1 VLKKRL
7 WRGVMGLLTIL
18 ALLSLLLPQV
28 RIVVWEGEQQRLLY
42 LWGGHGALGSD
53 VSGVA
58 YILAALMGIIAALLM
73 IGGFR
78 DLQKENPRAIARFN
92 WAALFLAI
100 ELVFLLGIAEE
111 VLTDL
116 RVQHLYADSYAS
128 WGGGIAEFLLFAL
141 LFVPGWVKK
150 AYFPKVESSDA

>member
-1 VLKKRL
+1 MLKKRL
-7 WRGVMGLLTIL
+7 WKGFMGLLTVL
-18 ALLSLLLPQV
+18 AFLSLLLPQV
-28 RIVVWEGEQQRLLY
+28 RIVVWESSQERLLY

-53 VSGVA
+53 VSGIA
-58 YILAALMGIIAALLM
+58 YTLAALTGMIAALLM
-73 IGGFR
+73 MGGFR

-116 RVQHLYADSYAS
+116 RVQRLHADSYAS
-128 WGGGIAEFLLFAL
+128 WGGGIAEFLLFTL

-150 AYFPKVESSDA
+150 TYFPSVEPPAG